1 MNPLAFPLVK
11 VLGAVLIA
19 TLLALAGTGWL
30 LRGQFERNGAL
41 VAEMQQLQA
50 TNTALL
56 AARKADGRALTRLR
70 KENAATARAAASA
83 RRSLEAAKAAEPTW
97 ATQPV
102 PQAIQEALNA
112 EPTDSGHAPE
122 RPSPGVLRGRDPTDD
137 EAPAPGESPG

>member
-70 KENAATARAAASA
+70 KENAAKAPAAASA
-83 RRSLEAAKAAEPTW
+83 RRSLEAAKGAGPT
-97 ATQPV
+97 
-102 PQAIQEALNA
+102 
-112 EPTDSGHAPE
+112 
-122 RPSPGVLRGRDPTDD
+122 
-137 EAPAPGESPG
+137 